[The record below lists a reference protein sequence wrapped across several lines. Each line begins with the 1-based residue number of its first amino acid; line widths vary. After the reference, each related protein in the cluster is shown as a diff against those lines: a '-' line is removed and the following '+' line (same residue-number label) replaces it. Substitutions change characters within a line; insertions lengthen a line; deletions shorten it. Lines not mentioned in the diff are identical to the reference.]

1 MNIIKTGIIYF
12 NSKYTQTCFKFSLLS
27 KISIN
32 YLDKKIN
39 MYKIYMHDNSIFG
52 LLVIYDVLNINQYH
66 KLMMYLPIIYHRL
79 SHLAVLW

>member
-1 MNIIKTGIIYF
+1 MHIIKIGIIYF

-39 MYKIYMHDNSIFG
+39 MYDNSIFSP
-52 LLVIYDVLNINQYH
+52 LVIYDVLNINQYH
-66 KLMMYLPIIYHRL
+66 KLMMHQ
-79 SHLAVLW
+79 